1 MPVTTMEILIQK
13 IFVSNFSWLDLEE
26 YFNISRKKLME
37 SLISFLSPQPCF
49 ALKYEEITEKLY
61 ENERVSTRKIELS
74 DER

>member
-26 YFNISRKKLME
+26 YFNINRKKLME
-37 SLISFLSPQPCF
+37 GLIAFLSPQPCF
-49 ALKYEEITEKLY
+49 ALKYEEITDKLN
-61 ENERVSTRKIELS
+61 ENERFSVREISVE